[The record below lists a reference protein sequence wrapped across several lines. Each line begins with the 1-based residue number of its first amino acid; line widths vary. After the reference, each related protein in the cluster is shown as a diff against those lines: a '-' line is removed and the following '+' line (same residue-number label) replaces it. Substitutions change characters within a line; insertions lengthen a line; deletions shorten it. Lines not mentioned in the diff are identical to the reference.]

1 MKPDD
6 DDRDDL
12 DLERPL
18 GLADEPIRQTPEDLP
33 QGDHADR
40 RRHTRALG
48 EDDIDRH
55 STGLGDLDNDPDGGE
70 ERDINPS

>member
-18 GLADEPIRQTPEDLP
+18 GLADEPITQNPEDHLP
-33 QGDHADR
+33 QGDR
-40 RRHTRALG
+40 RQHPRALD
-48 EDDIDRH
+48 EDGIDRH
-55 STGLGDLDNDPDGGE
+55 STGLGDLDSDPDGE